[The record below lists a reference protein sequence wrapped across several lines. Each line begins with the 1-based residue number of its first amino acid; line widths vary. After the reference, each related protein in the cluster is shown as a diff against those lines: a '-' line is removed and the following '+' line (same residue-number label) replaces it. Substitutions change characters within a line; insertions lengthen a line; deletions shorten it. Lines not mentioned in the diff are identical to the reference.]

1 MTKKPNASNLTHGLA
16 ELGGGAK
23 SKGGGGMMAGMQNI
37 FQTGVKVGI
46 QQTIGENQTTES
58 IDASSFPLLSNTED
72 EE

>member
-23 SKGGGGMMAGMQNI
+23 SKGGGGMPAGMQNI

-46 QQTIGENQTTES
+46 QQSIGTNQTTES
-58 IDASSFPLLSNTED
+58 IGVSTFPHLSDTEG